1 MKKEGTKRED
11 QALGKW
17 ILEENETKNG

>member
-1 MKKEGTKRED
+1 MKKEGSKRED
-11 QALGKW
+11 HALGKW